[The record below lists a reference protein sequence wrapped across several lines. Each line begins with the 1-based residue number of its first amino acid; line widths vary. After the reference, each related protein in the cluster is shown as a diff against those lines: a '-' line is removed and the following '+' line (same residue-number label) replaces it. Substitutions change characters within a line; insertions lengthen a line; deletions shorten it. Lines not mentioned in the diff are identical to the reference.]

1 MARLS
6 IVANIITRAGKIDWE
21 SRELRQAH
29 MSAQHLQDYMT
40 ATEGAIEEFTLND
53 MAKLV

>member
-1 MARLS
+1 
-6 IVANIITRAGKIDWE
+6 
-21 SRELRQAH
+21 

-40 ATEGAIEEFTLND
+40 ATEGAIEGFTLND

>member
-1 MARLS
+1 MLYEKR
-6 IVANIITRAGKIDWE
+6 V
-21 SRELRQAH
+21 SRELWQAH

-40 ATEGAIEEFTLND
+40 ATQGAIEECTLND

>member
-1 MARLS
+1 
-6 IVANIITRAGKIDWE
+6 
-21 SRELRQAH
+21 

-40 ATEGAIEEFTLND
+40 ETEGAIEEFTLND